1 MRRLYSCSS
10 LWFVCTEKNVKKQNE
25 MTEKFRR
32 AVEKEGEFK
41 KKKKKKD
48 KINGLLL
55 FFLPFSFTQFS
66 WKTCNRLFLLLL
78 FVPSARFLKFSS
90 YRFILKSA
98 CHLNFNFQ
106 PNLVGKKFLF
116 LVQNLFGS
124 MHNLFALPLLGFL
137 LIF

>member
-1 MRRLYSCSS
+1 
-10 LWFVCTEKNVKKQNE
+10 

-66 WKTCNRLFLLLL
+66 
-78 FVPSARFLKFSS
+78 
-90 YRFILKSA
+90 
-98 CHLNFNFQ
+98 
-106 PNLVGKKFLF
+106 
-116 LVQNLFGS
+116 
-124 MHNLFALPLLGFL
+124 
-137 LIF
+137 